1 MWKSGFVLQRRR
13 SHKLMKPADVHRFEQ
28 RFDLLFQRASE
39 LSDDLELQA
48 HFARYLCVL
57 VSGYLET
64 GIAEVYSQYAER
76 KGHPHLAA
84 YVRSQMSRFQNPNMT
99 KVLALVRDFNPA
111 WAEQLRVS
119 TQGEIKDS
127 VDSLVANRHRIAHGQ
142 SVGVSLAYAQQYYKG
157 AIKLIDLLQE
167 HCEL

>member
-1 MWKSGFVLQRRR
+1 
-13 SHKLMKPADVHRFEQ
+13 MKPADVHRFEQ
-28 RFDLLFQRASE
+28 RLALLFQRASA
-39 LSDDLELQA
+39 LSDDIELQA
-48 HFARYLCVL
+48 HLARYLCVL
-57 VSGYLET
+57 ISGYLET
-64 GIAEVYSQYAER
+64 AIAEVYSEYAKR

-84 YVRSQMSRFQNPNMT
+84 YVHRQMSRFQNPNMT

-142 SVGVSLAYAQQYYKG
+142 SVGVSLAYARQYYKG
-157 AIKLIDLLQE
+157 AVRLIDLIQE
-167 HCEL
+167 QCES